1 MLNQQ
6 LASIFGEKYF
16 DLDAALKRIGGPE
29 ATKAVKESVQALAG
43 DIMTA
48 HNNFIEGM
56 GKANDEFTINTSPI
70 HLWLNNLKAA
80 RPNN

>member
-1 MLNQQ
+1 M
-6 LASIFGEKYF
+6 ASIFGEKYF
-16 DLDAALKRIGGPE
+16 DLDAAIKRIGMPE
-29 ATKAVKESVQALAG
+29 ATKVVKDSIQALSNEF
-43 DIMTA
+43 ITA

-56 GKANDEFTINTSPI
+56 GKAQDEFSINTSPL

>member
-1 MLNQQ
+1 
-6 LASIFGEKYF
+6 
-16 DLDAALKRIGGPE
+16 
-29 ATKAVKESVQALAG
+29 
-43 DIMTA
+43 MTA

-56 GKANDEFTINTSPI
+56 GKANDEFTINTSPL